1 MINKSRTRGARREG
15 LSGSE
20 GLLAVVG
27 LEVTTYLYQDWYRYG
42 EMEGESSK
50 F

>member
-1 MINKSRTRGARREG
+1 MINKSRTRGTRREG

-27 LEVTTYLYQDWYRYG
+27 LEVTTGGIRTG
-42 EMEGESSK
+42 TGTEMEGESSK